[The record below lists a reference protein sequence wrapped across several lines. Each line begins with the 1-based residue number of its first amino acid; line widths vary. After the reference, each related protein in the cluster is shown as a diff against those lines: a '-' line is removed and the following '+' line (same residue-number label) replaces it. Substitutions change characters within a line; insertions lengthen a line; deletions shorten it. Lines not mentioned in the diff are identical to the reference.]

1 MHPHAEPRSRRILTR
16 RFRVGPTFK
25 ALLIS
30 VAVEAVVLLLTLNA
44 LASSMM
50 RHSASAPRPLG
61 EDQLATLALIF
72 HFPSIAILAPFQLFF
87 LAPLVQVALM
97 TFILKLV
104 FRARESARLK

>member
-1 MHPHAEPRSRRILTR
+1 MQPHAEPKSRRILTR
-16 RFRVGPTFK
+16 RFRVAPFVK

-30 VAVEAVVLLLTLNA
+30 VAVEVAVLLLTLNA

-50 RHSASAPRPLG
+50 RHSAAAPRPLG

-87 LAPLVQVALM
+87 LAPLVQIALM
-97 TFILKLV
+97 TFILNLV
-104 FRARESARLK
+104 FRARESARLR

>member
-1 MHPHAEPRSRRILTR
+1 M
-16 RFRVGPTFK
+16 
-25 ALLIS
+25 
-30 VAVEAVVLLLTLNA
+30 AVEVTVVLLTLNA

-50 RHSASAPRPLG
+50 RHSAAAPRPLG

-72 HFPSIAILAPFQLFF
+72 HFPSIAILAPFQLFV

-97 TFILKLV
+97 TVVLRLI